1 MFKNTKIII
10 FEYSFIF
17 RPPYSLKIFSMKQI
31 ELISE
36 YVFDVY
42 FKQFKFY
49 KYVFSLA
56 VRLDLKFRYSNLSV
70 ETPTPQES
78 ISINDSDNTKND
90 LAQVNDLAESLDILK
105 DTQEEDSNKAKISSE
120 LKDFIRSYL
129 CDKLKKMKDELSNEL
144 TPAKPVNE
152 KTATKK
158 K

>member
-1 MFKNTKIII
+1 
-10 FEYSFIF
+10 
-17 RPPYSLKIFSMKQI
+17 MKQI